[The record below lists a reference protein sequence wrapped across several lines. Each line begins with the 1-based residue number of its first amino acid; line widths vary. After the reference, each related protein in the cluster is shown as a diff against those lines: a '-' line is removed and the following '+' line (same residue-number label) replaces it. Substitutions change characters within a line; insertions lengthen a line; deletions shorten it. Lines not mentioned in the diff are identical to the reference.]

1 MGGFST
7 QGSKLL
13 GIRYP
18 MFCWQ
23 CAQRLVWGFMN
34 GCKTIKALWM
44 TLVTPV
50 IRVLFWWCLGVTD
63 GRVCTQAC
71 ALIICLFIIIREW
84 GSAVETVCIGQIHGF
99 KARVGIRLSSV
110 ALNLPALIRRED
122 SETSTS
128 GSVLYNPKSIWN
140 RAEPQSLCL
149 ISLVATFLNRSEG
162 NPLANLSAWAA
173 ARNQ

>member
-1 MGGFST
+1 MNDIAPDCYTYHESFV
-7 QGSKLL
+7 
-13 GIRYP
+13 
-18 MFCWQ
+18 
-23 CAQRLVWGFMN
+23 LVMSRSHRW
-34 GCKTIKALWM
+34 
-44 TLVTPV
+44 P
-50 IRVLFWWCLGVTD
+50 CL
-63 GRVCTQAC
+63 C

-84 GSAVETVCIGQIHGF
+84 GSAVETVFIGQIHGF

-110 ALNLPALIRRED
+110 PLNLPVLRRED

-162 NPLANLSAWAA
+162 NPLANLSA
-173 ARNQ
+173 